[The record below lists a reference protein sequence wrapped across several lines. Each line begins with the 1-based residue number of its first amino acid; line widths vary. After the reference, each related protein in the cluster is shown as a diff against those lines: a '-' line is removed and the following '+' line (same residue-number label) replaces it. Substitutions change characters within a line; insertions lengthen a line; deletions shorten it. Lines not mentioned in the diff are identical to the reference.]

1 MNEIDYKGNHL
12 INYSE
17 FLAATIDVKQVLTE
31 ERLNQLFLQ
40 FDVNNNGAITKEDL
54 KAAFQKLGKS
64 ITDKEINEILASHDT
79 SKDN

>member
-40 FDVNNNGAITKEDL
+40 FDANNNGFITKEDL